1 MITVEQMESLL
12 KKKKK
17 KRGKEHNQSPGP
29 FVCVTMFHSL

>member
-17 KRGKEHNQSPGP
+17 KRGKEKKPIYILNI
-29 FVCVTMFHSL
+29 

>member
-12 KKKKK
+12 KKKE
-17 KRGKEHNQSPGP
+17 RGKEHNQSPGP

>member
-12 KKKKK
+12 KKKK